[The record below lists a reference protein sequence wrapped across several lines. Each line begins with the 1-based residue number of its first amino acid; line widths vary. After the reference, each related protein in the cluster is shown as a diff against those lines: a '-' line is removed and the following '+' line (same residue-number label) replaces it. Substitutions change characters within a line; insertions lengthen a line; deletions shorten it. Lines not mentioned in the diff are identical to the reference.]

1 MFQSQND
8 DKLQLSVF
16 HQHIEKIAGDIKLTN
31 LQAITDA
38 ELIKHFLEIKA
49 LDISYDSIKKV
60 IVDVELARSCL
71 TNQS

>member
-16 HQHIEKIAGDIKLTN
+16 HQHIKIAGDIKLTN